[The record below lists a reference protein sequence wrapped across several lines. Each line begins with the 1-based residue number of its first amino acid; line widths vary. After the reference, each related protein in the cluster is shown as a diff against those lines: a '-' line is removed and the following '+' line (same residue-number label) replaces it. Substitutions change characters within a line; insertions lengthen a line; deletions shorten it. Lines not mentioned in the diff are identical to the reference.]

1 MTAIEV
7 KNLVKTYGSVR
18 ALDGLNLEVPAGSI
32 FGFLGPNGAGKTT
45 TLRILAGL
53 AKPTSGSATIGGVV
67 MKKTAPKP
75 SGKVGYLPEEP
86 AFYPWMTPIEFL
98 HYAGEIFGI
107 HKPQLNEKTERLLA
121 LTGLSEVK
129 KRKIG
134 GFSRGMRQRLGIAQ
148 ALINDPEILLLDE
161 PVSALDPSGR
171 KEVLELIESLAK
183 RCTVVMSSHIL
194 ADVEKVCDT
203 VAIVDRGKCLV
214 QDGKETLMQRYA
226 TNVIELEIDPRYGRS
241 IEAWKQV
248 IFDLKGVYKGTLD
261 GYTLRM
267 TVEDINIAQQSILA
281 QLAQDKLPIVRLE
294 QVKPSLEDVFM
305 KLVNHKEAAK

>member
-1 MTAIEV
+1 
-7 KNLVKTYGSVR
+7 
-18 ALDGLNLEVPAGSI
+18 
-32 FGFLGPNGAGKTT
+32 
-45 TLRILAGL
+45 
-53 AKPTSGSATIGGVV
+53 
-67 MKKTAPKP
+67 
-75 SGKVGYLPEEP
+75 
-86 AFYPWMTPIEFL
+86 
-98 HYAGEIFGI
+98 
-107 HKPQLNEKTERLLA
+107 
-121 LTGLSEVK
+121 
-129 KRKIG
+129 
-134 GFSRGMRQRLGIAQ
+134 MRQRLGIAQ
-148 ALINDPEILLLDE
+148 ALVNDPEILLLDE

-183 RCTVVMSSHIL
+183 SCTVVMSSHIL

-203 VAIVDRGKCLV
+203 VAIIDRGKRLV
-214 QDGKETLMQRYA
+214 QDGKNILMQRYA

-248 IFDLKGVYKGTLD
+248 IFDLKGVHKGTLD

-281 QLAQDKLPIVRLE
+281 QLAQDKMPIVRLE